1 MRISDWSSD
10 VCSSDLV
17 VSNLIASAIDAMS
30 SVTDRPRVLRV
41 KSERHASG
49 SVLVSVGDS
58 GTGVEPEN
66 KERIFEPFF
75 TTKSDGLGMGL
86 MFCRSIIEVHGGRL
100 WVTENVPQGT
110 ILRFTLPDND
120 DGARSEEP
128 TSELQSLMRI
138 SYAVY
143 CLKKKTTQ

>member
-1 MRISDWSSD
+1 MG
-10 VCSSDLV
+10 
-17 VSNLIASAIDAMS
+17 

-75 TTKSDGLGMGL
+75 TTKYDGMGMGL

-100 WVTENVPQGT
+100 WVTEHVPQGT
-110 ILRFTLPDND
+110 ILRYTLPDND
-120 DGARSEEP
+120 DGASPTARGVQCARSNP
-128 TSELQSLMRI
+128 SSLSSMTDRKKDVKGTG
-138 SYAVY
+138 VY
-143 CLKKKTTQ
+143 GRVNSGCTPIIKKKT